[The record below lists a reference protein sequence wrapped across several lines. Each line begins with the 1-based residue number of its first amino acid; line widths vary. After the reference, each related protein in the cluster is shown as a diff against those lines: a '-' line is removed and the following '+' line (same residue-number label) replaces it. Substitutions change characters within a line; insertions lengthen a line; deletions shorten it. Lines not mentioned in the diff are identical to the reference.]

1 MKAKIVKVSSK
12 SSIYGGIFYYMFF
25 KSQSGDSYKS
35 CIYPKMRNFN
45 NWRPVI
51 DRFLDSADDIWL
63 DGLNIKDD
71 KLVDAD
77 SNFNITTNSGDL
89 YGRLESVKG

>member
-35 CIYPKMRNFN
+35 CIYPKMRNFI
-45 NWRPVI
+45 NWRNLIIEV
-51 DRFLDSADDIWL
+51 
-63 DGLNIKDD
+63 
-71 KLVDAD
+71 
-77 SNFNITTNSGDL
+77 T
-89 YGRLESVKG
+89 